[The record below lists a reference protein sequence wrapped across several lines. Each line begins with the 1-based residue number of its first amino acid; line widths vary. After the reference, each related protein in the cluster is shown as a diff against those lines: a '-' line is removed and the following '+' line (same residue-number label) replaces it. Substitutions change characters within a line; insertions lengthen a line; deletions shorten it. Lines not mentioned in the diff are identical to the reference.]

1 MPNIAHTESL
11 RCGALVRHGAVTLL
25 PIEHVIVQAY
35 PVNGR
40 AWFSAIKKPYALVV
54 RDTDGIWAIGSDA
67 AAAVSLQRLYQ
78 SVPELESVLAVM

>member
-1 MPNIAHTESL
+1 MTINAHTESL

-25 PIEHVIVQAY
+25 PIEHVILQAY

-54 RDTDGIWAIGSDA
+54 RDTGGMWAIGSDA
-67 AAAVSLQRLYQ
+67 AAAISLEKLRQ
-78 SVPELESVLAVM
+78 SVPELENLLAVM